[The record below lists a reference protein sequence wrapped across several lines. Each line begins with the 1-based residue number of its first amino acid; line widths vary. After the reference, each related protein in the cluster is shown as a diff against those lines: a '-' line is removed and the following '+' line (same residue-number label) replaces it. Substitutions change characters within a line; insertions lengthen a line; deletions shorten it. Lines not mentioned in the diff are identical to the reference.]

1 MGGIALKIAIFTD
14 TYAPDVNGVA
24 KTLERLTSYLEDNH
38 VEYRVFAPRSAV
50 KKDLFSQ
57 DVYRFVSLPL
67 FLYKECSFAIPNM
80 LQIREELLEF
90 QPDMIHVATPFN
102 LGLCGLHY
110 AKKLDIP
117 IVGSYHTDFDK
128 YLEYYD
134 LQFLS
139 KVLWKYMHWF
149 HRPLR
154 KIFVPSIDTKEQLQ
168 RQGFTNLSIWPRGVD
183 CSIFN
188 PNYDTKII
196 REKFNITEKYL
207 LLYVGRISPEKDVM
221 LLPEINKQLPDEV
234 RENVHWLIVGDGPVK
249 KELEDS
255 TIHNLSFAGFL
266 EKEELAAAYAAADL
280 FVFPSVTETFGNVV
294 LESMASGTPV
304 IGANAGGVRT
314 IIENDVTGKLC
325 PEKNV
330 EAFVD
335 AITGLLSSEEKRRSM
350 SLEGVKYAQS
360 QSWDLIFSRLL
371 TEYEDALVEEVYKVL
386 A

>member
-1 MGGIALKIAIFTD
+1 MKIAIFTD

-24 KTLERLTSYLEDNH
+24 KTLERFTSYLEGNQ
-38 VEYRVFAPRSAV
+38 VEFRVFAPRSTV
-50 KKDLFSQ
+50 NKDLFSK
-57 DVYRFVSLPL
+57 DVSRFVSLPL

-90 QPDMIHVATPFN
+90 KPDLIHVATPFN

-139 KVLWKYMHWF
+139 KMLWKYMHWF

-154 KIFVPSIDTKEQLQ
+154 KIFVPSIDTKEQLL

-183 CSIFN
+183 CSVFN
-188 PNYDTKII
+188 PNYDSNMI
-196 REKFNITEKYL
+196 REKYNIHEKYI
-207 LLYVGRISPEKDVM
+207 LLYVGRISPEKDIM
-221 LLPEINKQLPDEV
+221 LLPEINKQLLPAV
-234 RENVHWLIVGDGPVK
+234 RDNVHWLIVGDGPVK
-249 KELEDS
+249 KELE
-255 TIHNLSFAGFL
+255 NLNLNNMSFAGFL
-266 EKEELAAAYAAADL
+266 EKGDLASAYAASDL
-280 FVFPSVTETFGNVV
+280 FVFPSATETFGNVV
-294 LESMASGTPV
+294 LESMAAGTPV

-314 IIENDVTGKLC
+314 IIQDEVTGRLC
-325 PEKNV
+325 NEKDV
-330 EAFVD
+330 GAFVET
-335 AITGLLSSEEKRRSM
+335 IISLLSSEEERKTM
-350 SLEGVKYAQS
+350 SVKGIKYAQS
-360 QSWDLIFSRLL
+360 QSWDAIFSRLL
-371 TEYEDALVEEVYKVL
+371 AEYEEALAEEEYRIL